1 MLTIPECQVKDT
13 TQQGENMKG
22 IFNKALLFIAVLLL
36 TTPLVLTGCASK
48 DPVTADI
55 LKNSMTAMAKVSSYK
70 AALDLT
76 MDMTVTDNDGTQKAT
91 IDMNGTVVADVQK
104 KNAKTNMDISTSIP
118 VLGKQQA
125 TMQTYVVDGWEYIS
139 SSLLGSADTWN
150 KMKLPTT
157 VNQDQV
163 SQLTALM
170 KTSITSTLQ
179 GSDTVNG
186 IDCYALKVDP
196 DMTALWKWLSSQ
208 QGGSLTSGIDFSKVD
223 ISKIIKDFGLK
234 YWVAKKGYQIVKVEA
249 QINMNIDASDLGAD
263 FGASGSMTML
273 MNMDMTLSEFNKAVS
288 IVLPAEAQNA
298 KEIKTP

>member
-1 MLTIPECQVKDT
+1 
-13 TQQGENMKG
+13 
-22 IFNKALLFIAVLLL
+22 
-36 TTPLVLTGCASK
+36 
-48 DPVTADI
+48 
-55 LKNSMTAMAKVSSYK
+55 
-70 AALDLT
+70 
-76 MDMTVTDNDGTQKAT
+76 
-91 IDMNGTVVADVQK
+91 
-104 KNAKTNMDISTSIP
+104 
-118 VLGKQQA
+118 
-125 TMQTYVVDGWEYIS
+125 
-139 SSLLGSADTWN
+139 
-150 KMKLPTT
+150 MKLPTT

-170 KTSITSTLQ
+170 KTAITSTLQ
-179 GSDTVNG
+179 GSETVNG